1 MWRYYRD
8 ERALDN
14 NGNIIDFPDG
24 INNNSASF
32 KFKQKMTGQTG
43 NGGTKDVETMVPLKY
58 LSNFWIMLKMSLI
71 HWEINLQLKWSG
83 NCIILVG
90 TANN

>member
-1 MWRYYRD
+1 MHNLIEYSDDYSKSSETLWQYYRD

-32 KFKQKMTGQTG
+32 KFKPKITGQTG
-43 NGGTKDVETMVPLKY
+43 NGGTKDVETMFPLKH
-58 LSNFWIMLKMSLI
+58 LCNFWIILKMSLI
-71 HWEINLQLKWSG
+71 N
-83 NCIILVG
+83 
-90 TANN
+90 

>member
-1 MWRYYRD
+1 
-8 ERALDN
+8 
-14 NGNIIDFPDG
+14 
-24 INNNSASF
+24 
-32 KFKQKMTGQTG
+32 MTGQTG

-71 HWEINLQLKWSG
+71 HWEINLQLKSSG